1 MIGVEDLETGDGPE
15 LSRWAQSNYESLKSG
30 NLPDGRQ
37 RDLTTEEAAET
48 ACEL

>member
-1 MIGVEDLETGDGPE
+1 MIGVKDLETRDGPE

-30 NLPDGRQ
+30 NLPGCRQ
-37 RDLTTEEAAET
+37 RDLTTEEGAES